1 MMKRTLPI
9 TLIVILFTLC
19 TTESR
24 ANIILKG
31 KLVTDSNIPVTGT
44 KIAVSGGPVD
54 ITDFKGNF
62 QISLSKDFIEGE
74 RVIITVIKEGWV
86 INHPLDGEWNLPNIK
101 YQDVHITTV
110 VIVPYGSKALWSHA
124 RIEKYIAKL
133 SDELAKKTKEG
144 NKPQPVDFSFYLKE
158 WANQYGFTP
167 DQVKTQFDQWAAE
180 VKDSDNFRTLGLRAF
195 YLKHFTRAA
204 ENFTKAA
211 LQGEQRRKA
220 LKERL
225 LREDLATYDNWKDAG
240 NAYDASY
247 QFREALEAYRKA
259 EKIATLDQYPRKWAE
274 IKVYL
279 GNAQKELG
287 IRVAGEESAA
297 LLYSAVSSYRQALQR
312 YTRQDAPQEWAG
324 IQNNLGI
331 ALKEQGIRTNGVEG
345 AALLGQAVQAYKK
358 ALEIRTKEHLPQD
371 WASTQ
376 NNLGVA
382 LQEQGIRTGGA
393 EGAAL
398 LVQAAQAYQK
408 ALEIRTIQ
416 YLPYYWAQ
424 TQNNLAEL
432 YETREN
438 WAAAIKHYRNVYKI
452 YPAYAAN
459 KLAILL
465 HDRVFRFKEAL
476 EMNIFLLKQRD
487 TYSMEALFRL
497 VENYF
502 TTGLYNEGSNFIQ
515 KFRVVLTDPFYIKRS
530 IFSKIFEIA
539 NYVVLDDTS
548 KAAELLENL
557 IKQVEKLQPDFKLDR
572 NFIGTKYFIRTN
584 KALEPHREWLL
595 SLFTAMEKT
604 GRDSIVSEL
613 KKLRPRERQS
623 P

>member
-424 TQNNLAEL
+424 TQNNLARL
-432 YETREN
+432 YEIREN
-438 WAAAIKHYRNVYKI
+438 WPAAIQHYRNVYKVD
-452 YPAYAAN
+452 PNYAAN
-459 KLAILL
+459 KLALLL
-465 HDRVFRFKEAL
+465 HDRVFRFKESL
-476 EMNIFLLKQRD
+476 EMTLYLAKQKDAPDVNILLQ
-487 TYSMEALFRL
+487 L

-502 TTGLYNEGSNFIQ
+502 TAGLYSEGNRLITGI
-515 KFRVVLTDPFYIKRS
+515 KPLIKDPAASHSLILLELFAS
-530 IFSKIFEIA
+530 GNWA
-539 NYVVLDDTS
+539 GLDDPV
-548 KAAELLENL
+548 KASVHLENL
-557 IKQVEKLQPDFKLDR
+557 VRLVEKQPGDFKFDW
-572 NFIGTKYFIRTN
+572 NFTGTKYFIRTN

-595 SLFTAMEKT
+595 SLFTPMEKT